1 LFMGIPYSPTFF
13 TGSDLVSPIE
23 KGVPMKGSK
32 SLIAITIATTLAL
45 TPSAIA
51 APKTTVKAAGRVVKT
66 VVNTILS
73 GAAIPTKAIGID
85 GDFYI
90 DTKNVNLYGPK
101 TKGVWK
107 IATTLKQAELKSVTT
122 VVGEQGGIG
131 ATGPQGEKG
140 DKGATGS
147 TGAAG
152 SVGLSGATGA
162 TGAKGNDGATG
173 AHGFSGATG
182 SIGATGATGATGAKG
197 DTGLTGATG
206 AAGINGTN
214 GVDGAAGLQGTPG
227 AAGAK
232 GDTGTAG
239 AVGSTGSAG
248 AKGDTGTAGADGVSN
263 AKFNSLPNI
272 ALNTTSSG
280 ANGASNFFTVAEL
293 GNYTFQVLISGVVS
307 KTDDLNFTAEI
318 VSGGTAI
325 DNQFVVSSAAVIST
339 GGTPGRR
346 YSIVATGVVSNV
358 APGTIFGVR
367 ISLDTAAATGFTI
380 YFSGRALINKVG
392 SIG

>member
-1 LFMGIPYSPTFF
+1 
-13 TGSDLVSPIE
+13 
-23 KGVPMKGSK
+23 MKGSK
-32 SLIAITIATTLAL
+32 SLIAITIATTLAI

-51 APKTTVKAAGRVVKT
+51 APKTTVKAAGRVVTT

-73 GAAIPTKAIGID
+73 GSAIPTKAIGID

-90 DTKNVNLYGPK
+90 DTKNLNLYGPK
-101 TKGVWK
+101 VKGVWK
-107 IATTLKQAELKSVTT
+107 IATSLKQAELKSVTT

-131 ATGPQGEKG
+131 ATGATGPQGDKG

-147 TGAAG
+147 TGVAG
-152 SVGLSGATGA
+152 SVGLSGATSA

-173 AHGFSGATG
+173 ASGFSGATG
-182 SIGATGATGATGAKG
+182 SIGATGAVGATGAKG
-197 DTGLTGATG
+197 DTGLTGAKG
-206 AAGINGTN
+206 DAGT
-214 GVDGAAGLQGTPG
+214 
-227 AAGAK
+227 AGAK

-239 AVGSTGSAG
+239 A
-248 AKGDTGTAGADGVSN
+248 KGDTGTAGAEGISN

-272 ALNTTSSG
+272 SLNTTSAG
-280 ANGASNFFTVAEL
+280 ANGTSNFFTVAEL
-293 GNYTFQVLISGVVS
+293 GNYTFQILISGVVS

-318 VSGGTAI
+318 ISGGTAI

-367 ISLDTAAATGFTI
+367 ISLDTAAGTGFTI

>member
-1 LFMGIPYSPTFF
+1 
-13 TGSDLVSPIE
+13 
-23 KGVPMKGSK
+23 MKGSK
-32 SLIAITIATTLAL
+32 SLIAITIATTLAI

-51 APKTTVKAAGRVVKT
+51 APKTTVKAAGRVVTT

-73 GAAIPTKAIGID
+73 GAAIPTKAVGID

-90 DTKNVNLYGPK
+90 DTKNMNLYGPK
-101 TKGVWK
+101 VKGVWK
-107 IATTLKQAELKSVTT
+107 IATSLKQAEIKSVTT

-131 ATGPQGEKG
+131 ATGATGPQGDKG

-147 TGAAG
+147 TGVAG
-152 SVGLSGATGA
+152 SVGLSGA

-173 AHGFSGATG
+173 ASGFSGATG
-182 SIGATGATGATGAKG
+182 SIGATGAKG

-206 AAGINGTN
+206 AAGAKGDTGLTGLTGLKGDTGTA
-214 GVDGAAGLQGTPG
+214 GATGTTG

-239 AVGSTGSAG
+239 AEGI
-248 AKGDTGTAGADGVSN
+248 SN

-272 ALNTTSSG
+272 ALNTTSAG

-318 VSGGTAI
+318 ISGGTAI
-325 DNQFVVSSAAVIST
+325 DNQFVASSAAVIST
-339 GGTPGRR
+339 SGTPGRR
-346 YSIVATGVVSNV
+346 YSLVATGVVSNV

>member
-1 LFMGIPYSPTFF
+1 
-13 TGSDLVSPIE
+13 
-23 KGVPMKGSK
+23 MKGSK
-32 SLIAITIATTLAL
+32 SLIAITIATTLAI

-51 APKTTVKAAGRVVKT
+51 APKTTLKAAGRVVTT

-73 GAAIPTKAIGID
+73 GAAIPTKAVGID

-90 DTKNVNLYGPK
+90 DTKNMNLYGPK
-101 TKGVWK
+101 VKGVWK
-107 IATTLKQAELKSVTT
+107 IATSLKQAELKSVTT

-131 ATGPQGEKG
+131 ATGATGPQGDKG
-140 DKGATGS
+140 DKGATGNNGVA
-147 TGAAG
+147 GA
-152 SVGLSGATGA
+152 VGLSGATGA

-173 AHGFSGATG
+173 FSGATG
-182 SIGATGATGATGAKG
+182 SIGATGAVGATGAKG

-206 AAGINGTN
+206 AAGAKGDTGLTGATGLKGDTGTA
-214 GVDGAAGLQGTPG
+214 GAAGATGTTG

-239 AVGSTGSAG
+239 A
-248 AKGDTGTAGADGVSN
+248 DGISN

-272 ALNTTSSG
+272 ALNTTSAG

>member
-1 LFMGIPYSPTFF
+1 
-13 TGSDLVSPIE
+13 
-23 KGVPMKGSK
+23 MKGSK
-32 SLIAITIATTLAL
+32 SLIAITIATTLAIS
-45 TPSAIA
+45 PSAIA
-51 APKTTVKAAGRVVKT
+51 APKTTVKAAGRVVTT

-73 GAAIPTKAIGID
+73 GTAIPTKAVGID

-101 TKGVWK
+101 IKGVWK

-182 SIGATGATGATGAKG
+182 SIGATGAVGATGAKG

-214 GVDGAAGLQGTPG
+214 GVDGAAGLQGT
-227 AAGAK
+227 AGAK

-239 AVGSTGSAG
+239 AKGDTGTAGAKGDTGTAG
-248 AKGDTGTAGADGVSN
+248 AKGDTGTAGADGVSHSYYVN
-263 AKFNSLPNI
+263 TGTWILTSGVSMGASDSDPFGSLP
-272 ALNTTSSG
+272 AGT
-280 ANGASNFFTVAEL
+280 
-293 GNYTFQVLISGVVS
+293 YTFQILVDGTFSSVFTSAAAFGMQLLASSGTPDCRVFASDTTAYVNGAGSRHIQFLI
-307 KTDDLNFTAEI
+307 I
-318 VSGGTAI
+318 GTLVCTGTSTLRLHAI
-325 DNQFVVSSAAVIST
+325 DQNGST
-339 GGTPGRR
+339 GSTLL
-346 YSIVATGVVSNV
+346 N
-358 APGTIFGVR
+358 
-367 ISLDTAAATGFTI
+367 
-380 YFSGRALINKVG
+380 FSGRALINKVG

>member
-1 LFMGIPYSPTFF
+1 
-13 TGSDLVSPIE
+13 
-23 KGVPMKGSK
+23 
-32 SLIAITIATTLAL
+32 
-45 TPSAIA
+45 
-51 APKTTVKAAGRVVKT
+51 VVTT

-101 TKGVWK
+101 IKGVWK

-182 SIGATGATGATGAKG
+182 SIGATGAVGATGAKG

-214 GVDGAAGLQGTPG
+214 GVDGAAGLQGTAG

-239 AVGSTGSAG
+239 A
-248 AKGDTGTAGADGVSN
+248 KGDTGTAGAKGDTGASGADGIS
-263 AKFNSLPNI
+263 KSIMNSLATI
-272 ALNTTSSG
+272 QISTASAG
-280 ANGASNFFTVAEL
+280 GNGNADFFTVTEP
-293 GNYTFQVLISGVVS
+293 GNYTFQVLISATTS
-307 KTDDLNFTAEI
+307 KTDDLDFTAEI
-318 VSGGTAI
+318 ISGGSPIA
-325 DNQFVVSSAAVIST
+325 NQTSVSTAAVI
-339 GGTPGRR
+339 GTVQAPGRR
-346 YSIVATGVVSNV
+346 FGIIASGVVANAALGTSYGFRITLV
-358 APGTIFGVR
+358 SPGASTYIVY
-367 ISLDTAAATGFTI
+367 LT
-380 YFSGRALINKVG
+380 GRALINKVG

>member
-1 LFMGIPYSPTFF
+1 
-13 TGSDLVSPIE
+13 
-23 KGVPMKGSK
+23 MKGSK
-32 SLIAITIATTLAL
+32 SLIAITIATTLAI

-51 APKTTVKAAGRVVKT
+51 APKTTVKAAGRVVTT

-73 GAAIPTKAIGID
+73 GAATPTKAIGID

-90 DTKNVNLYGPK
+90 DTKNLNLYGPK
-101 TKGVWK
+101 VKGVWK
-107 IATTLKQAELKSVTT
+107 IATSLKQAEIKSVTT

-131 ATGPQGEKG
+131 ATGATGPQGDKG
-140 DKGATGS
+140 DKGATGNNGVA
-147 TGAAG
+147 GA
-152 SVGLSGATGA
+152 VGLSGA

-173 AHGFSGATG
+173 ASGFSGATG
-182 SIGATGATGATGAKG
+182 SIGATGAVGATGAKG
-197 DTGLTGATG
+197 DTGLTGAKG
-206 AAGINGTN
+206 DAGT
-214 GVDGAAGLQGTPG
+214 
-227 AAGAK
+227 AGAK

-239 AVGSTGSAG
+239 AKGDTGTTGAKGDTGTTG
-248 AKGDTGTAGADGVSN
+248 AKGDTGTAGAEGISN

-272 ALNTTSSG
+272 SLNTTSAG
-280 ANGASNFFTVAEL
+280 ANGTSNFFTVAEL

-318 VSGGTAI
+318 ISGGTAI

-339 GGTPGRR
+339 SGTPGRR

-367 ISLDTAAATGFTI
+367 ISLDTAAGTGFTI